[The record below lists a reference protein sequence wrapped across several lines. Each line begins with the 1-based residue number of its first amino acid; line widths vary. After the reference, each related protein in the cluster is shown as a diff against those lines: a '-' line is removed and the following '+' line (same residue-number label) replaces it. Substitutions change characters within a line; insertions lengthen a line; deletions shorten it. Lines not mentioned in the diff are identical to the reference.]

1 MDRVSPEIS
10 VIGHFFADVLPS
22 FLCSL
27 DQRSRDIYLNKRPID
42 RRGLTLG
49 FRILRFLG
57 RALNNWLC
65 FRNKRY
71 KSVRV
76 VY

>member
-57 RALNNWLC
+57 RLC

-71 KSVRV
+71 KSVKV